1 MRVVN
6 EQPTE
11 SDPAPAAAPPRRR
24 RGRRVL
30 AILAGLVIFLAA
42 LVALTPVILTS
53 IDWPELVF
61 DLSEQ
66 LKDTPEG
73 LFPDKQV
80 RVRLALSRG
89 RNSDYELRARGTLL
103 GWPFSAM
110 AAIDLDSRWFAVT
123 AHAQAQLKLGS
134 SALALTARVDADT
147 SGAWQADVELP
158 PTALTER
165 DPLLADLLARANLAD
180 VTNLAFDGRLSL
192 TAHAER
198 TQEVPVPK
206 WTARGRLQDFNATFT
221 TGGQNVAVANLRLPF
236 GAAGLADHVDLA
248 PIFLRADRIDAAGFT
263 LTEPFASLRATER
276 ALLVTEA
283 GAGCCGGDIR
293 LYSLFLDLSR
303 LNMGLTLFVDGIDT
317 GEALQHLNGFAG
329 EASGRLHG
337 RIPVRLVNGRRV
349 KLQDAYLYSVPGEVG
364 NLRLRDATPIT
375 RNLAAAGVD
384 AATQDNLAR
393 ALANLDY
400 TVLRLALRPE
410 ENGEERGKLAL
421 EIKIEGTAASGGVTV
436 PVSLTV
442 TFHDDIERLINTGLK
457 VTSRSKHP

>member
-1 MRVVN
+1 MHAVN
-6 EQPTE
+6 EQPTV
-11 SDPAPAAAPPRRR
+11 SAPVPAAPPRRR

-30 AILAGLVIFLAA
+30 AICAGIVIFLAA

-53 IDWPELVF
+53 INWPELVF

-66 LKDTPEG
+66 LKDAPEG
-73 LFPDKQV
+73 LVPDRQL
-80 RVRLALSRG
+80 RMRLKLKRG
-89 RNSDYELRARGTLL
+89 RSSDYELRARGTLL
-103 GWPFSAM
+103 GRPFSAM
-110 AAIDLDSRWFAVT
+110 AAIDLDYSWFAV
-123 AHAQAQLKLGS
+123 AARARAQLAFS
-134 SALALTARVDADT
+134 PSALALTARVEADS

-165 DPLLADLLARANLAD
+165 DPLLADLLARADLAG
-180 VTNLAFDGRLSL
+180 VTNLVFGGSLSL

-221 TGGQNVAVANLRLPF
+221 TGGQDVAVAGLRLPF
-236 GAAGLADHVDLA
+236 GASGLADHVDLA

-263 LTEPFASLRATER
+263 LTNMFATLRATER

-283 GAGCCGGDIR
+283 GAGCCGGDLR
-293 LYSLFLDLSR
+293 LYSVFLDLSR
-303 LNMGLTLFVDGIDT
+303 LNVGLTLFVDGIDA
-317 GEALQHLNGFAG
+317 GEALQHLNGFSG

-349 KLQDAYLYSVPGEVG
+349 KLQDAYLYSVPGETG
-364 NLRLRDATPIT
+364 RLRLRDATPVT

-410 ENGEERGKLAL
+410 ENGEKRGELAL
-421 EIKIEGTAASGGVTV
+421 EIKVEGTATESGVTV

-442 TFHDDIERLINTGLK
+442 TFHDDIERLINTGLNI
-457 VTSRSKHP
+457 TRRNNQP